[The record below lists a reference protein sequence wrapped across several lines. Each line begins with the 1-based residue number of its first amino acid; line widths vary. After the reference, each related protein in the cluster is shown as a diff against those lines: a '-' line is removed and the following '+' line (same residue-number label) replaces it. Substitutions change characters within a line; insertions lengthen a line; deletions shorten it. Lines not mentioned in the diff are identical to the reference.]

1 MVRRRIK
8 HPLSNLDLELQ
19 VVNSMTT
26 SEKHIR
32 PGSTVTMHYSLALE
46 DGTQVDS
53 TFETDEPLT
62 FTMGDG
68 TLIEGLEYAI
78 FDLKAGDQQSIQIPP
93 ESGFGFRDEEAVQ
106 SMPREQ
112 FSEELE
118 LKPGLVIEFESPSG
132 LQVPGTV
139 LEVKDDT
146 VVVDF
151 SHPLANRTV
160 IFNVQILDV
169 Q

>member
-1 MVRRRIK
+1 
-8 HPLSNLDLELQ
+8 
-19 VVNSMTT
+19 MTNAD
-26 SEKHIR
+26 KLIR

-46 DGTQVDS
+46 DGTLVDS
-53 TFETDEPLT
+53 TFDSEDPLT

-78 FDLKAGDQQSIQIPP
+78 IDLKAGDQQSIQIPP

-106 SMPREQ
+106 SMPRDQ

-118 LKPGLVIEFESPSG
+118 LKTGLVLEFESPSG
-132 LQVPGTV
+132 LQVPGTI
-139 LEVKDDT
+139 LEVKDDAI
-146 VVVDF
+146 VVDF

>member
-1 MVRRRIK
+1 MT
-8 HPLSNLDLELQ
+8 LS
-19 VVNSMTT
+19 T
-26 SEKHIR
+26 KYIR

-46 DGTQVDS
+46 DGTLVDS
-53 TFETDEPLT
+53 TFDSDEPLT
-62 FTMGDG
+62 FIMGDG
-68 TLIEGLEYAI
+68 TLIEGLEFAI
-78 FDLKAGDQQSIQIPP
+78 IDLKKGDQQSIQIPP
-93 ESGFGFRDEEAVQ
+93 ESGFGFRDEDAVQ
-106 SMPREQ
+106 SMPRNQ
-112 FSEELE
+112 FSDELE
-118 LKPGLVIEFESPSG
+118 LKPGLVIEFETPSG

-139 LEVKDDT
+139 LDVKDDT